1 MKYEKCI
8 YNTLIEQ
15 MFNSTTAI
23 LCLAAYFPGST
34 EAMYEELLE
43 VEEEYKDE
51 LYGKD
56 DDDDDKPMN
65 R

>member
-15 MFNSTTAI
+15 MFDSKTAI

-34 EAMYEELLE
+34 QVMFDELLDAK
-43 VEEEYKDE
+43 EEYKDDISIKRKVDM
-51 LYGKD
+51 LTTV
-56 DDDDDKPMN
+56 
-65 R
+65 